1 MDNLV
6 EQLYLGTL
14 DFSRVNLGLKHFI
27 DRTIQRNIPEN
38 HIQHLIKNVPMLHYK
53 KSFGHGDEAYKL
65 FYPPGTL
72 PNYGKIVLGV
82 EIFDNKINVKTV
94 YEDKLTSSGT
104 RRHSSKSI
112 NELDDFEL
120 QEKLISNA
128 RYKW

>member
-14 DFSRVNLGLKHFI
+14 DFSRVNFNLKHFI
-27 DRTIQRNIPEN
+27 DRTIQRKIHED
-38 HIQHLIKNVPMLHYK
+38 HIKHLVKNVQMMNYK
-53 KSFGHGDEAYKL
+53 KSCGHGDEAYTL

-82 EIFDNKINVKTV
+82 EIFDDKINVKTV
-94 YEDKLTSSGT
+94 YEDMLTSSGT

-112 NELDDFEL
+112 SELDDFEL